1 MGGIRKKHSR
11 EFKPKVA
18 LATIRE
24 DGTTGELAG
33 KFRVHPS
40 QNHLWK
46 KAALDGLARS
56 FESEAKAVQGEAQ
69 VKARTTEMLAKIG
82 QTERVNDSEAAG
94 LIV

>member
-1 MGGIRKKHSR
+1 
-11 EFKPKVA
+11 
-18 LATIRE
+18 
-24 DGTTGELAG
+24 
-33 KFRVHPS
+33 
-40 QNHLWK
+40 
-46 KAALDGLARS
+46 LDGLVRS